1 MGDQS
6 KPIYSM
12 DKLVNTASIK
22 EAENCR
28 SFVVFD
34 TETTGLYPWRDK
46 IIEIG
51 AVRFRDG
58 EPVETFHSMI
68 DPEIHIPE
76 MVTQINHITDDMV
89 AGAPTAGEVMAA
101 FDEFA
106 GTDDIVGHNIDFDL
120 RCIKSAGSA

>member
-51 AVRFRDG
+51 AVRFHDG
-58 EPVETFHSMI
+58 EQVETFHSMI
-68 DPEIHIPE
+68 DPEMHIPE

-89 AGAPTAGEVMAA
+89 R
-101 FDEFA
+101 D
-106 GTDDIVGHNIDFDL
+106 
-120 RCIKSAGSA
+120 

>member
-68 DPEIHIPE
+68 DPESRP
-76 MVTQINHITDDMV
+76 QYR
-89 AGAPTAGEVMAA
+89 
-101 FDEFA
+101 
-106 GTDDIVGHNIDFDL
+106 L
-120 RCIKSAGSA
+120 